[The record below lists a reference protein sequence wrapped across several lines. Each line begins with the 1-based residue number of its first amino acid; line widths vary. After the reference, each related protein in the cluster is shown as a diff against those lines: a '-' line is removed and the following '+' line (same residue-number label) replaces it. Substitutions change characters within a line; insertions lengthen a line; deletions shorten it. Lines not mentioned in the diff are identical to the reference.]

1 MIALSKPAKLRNAN
15 ELEILNDANIVKGAN
30 AYADGFQLFTK
41 ILREAGVEGAEDL
54 AANTGR
60 YYVPRKVSYD
70 SYFQLVNRIDEEGM
84 EELLTEAIA
93 KPQPAL
99 NRLDNP
105 IAKPETVTIKTGVDK
120 PKTTKI
126 SVTKARALAR
136 TIMKMAKYN
145 SRQGGFDIEQLV
157 KIKDPQKLRE
167 YIDDIFLI

>member
-1 MIALSKPAKLRNAN
+1 MKGYLKQRGYGGTLVSDLKGFFQFGHKRDFMYKVKRAMIALGKPAKLRNAN

-93 KPQPAL
+93 KPQPF
-99 NRLDNP
+99 
-105 IAKPETVTIKTGVDK
+105 K
-120 PKTTKI
+120 
-126 SVTKARALAR
+126 
-136 TIMKMAKYN
+136 
-145 SRQGGFDIEQLV
+145 
-157 KIKDPQKLRE
+157 
-167 YIDDIFLI
+167 